1 MNALYIKWINVFISS
16 FFVLV
21 FLCDAFSFVIL
32 LWIGIPIELE
42 GESSMISVCM
52 ATYNGEKYLK
62 DQLDSILKQI
72 QSSDEVIISDDG
84 SNDSTRYII
93 EKFQKKYKNIYLVDG
108 PKRGVQKNF
117 ENALKHARGDIL
129 FLSDQD
135 DIWMDGKVERVL
147 KEFENSKT
155 LCVVHDAEIVDG
167 NMNKV
172 KDSFFELK
180 NGKPG
185 LLHNLYRNAFIGC
198 CMAFRKCV
206 FEKSYPFPD
215 HIEMHDWW
223 IGLVAECMGNT
234 VFIYEPYL
242 KYRRHGDNASS
253 LHHHPLKKMIFNRL
267 YFIEQLVI
275 RWIQVG
281 WHA

>member
-1 MNALYIKWINVFISS
+1 MNALYIKWINVFLSA
-16 FFVLV
+16 FFMLV
-21 FLCDAFSFVIL
+21 FLCDAFSCVIL
-32 LWIGIPIELE
+32 LQIGIPIELE
-42 GESSMISVCM
+42 EESSMISVCM

-93 EKFQKKYKNIYLVDG
+93 EEFQKEYKNIYLVDG

-253 LHHHPLKKMIFNRL
+253 LHHHPLKKMILNRL
-267 YFIEQLVI
+267 YFIEQLMI

>member
-1 MNALYIKWINVFISS
+1 
-16 FFVLV
+16 
-21 FLCDAFSFVIL
+21 
-32 LWIGIPIELE
+32 
-42 GESSMISVCM
+42 
-52 ATYNGEKYLK
+52 
-62 DQLDSILKQI
+62 
-72 QSSDEVIISDDG
+72 
-84 SNDSTRYII
+84 
-93 EKFQKKYKNIYLVDG
+93 
-108 PKRGVQKNF
+108 
-117 ENALKHARGDIL
+117 
-129 FLSDQD
+129 
-135 DIWMDGKVERVL
+135 MDGKVERVL

-223 IGLVAECMGNT
+223 TGLVAECMGNT

-267 YFIEQLVI
+267 YFIEQLMI

>member
-1 MNALYIKWINVFISS
+1 
-16 FFVLV
+16 
-21 FLCDAFSFVIL
+21 
-32 LWIGIPIELE
+32 
-42 GESSMISVCM
+42 MISVCM

-93 EKFQKKYKNIYLVDG
+93 EKFQKEYKNIYLVDG

-147 KEFENSKT
+147 KEFENSNT

-185 LLHNLYRNAFIGC
+185 LLHNLYRNAFI
-198 CMAFRKCV
+198 
-206 FEKSYPFPD
+206 
-215 HIEMHDWW
+215 
-223 IGLVAECMGNT
+223 
-234 VFIYEPYL
+234 
-242 KYRRHGDNASS
+242 
-253 LHHHPLKKMIFNRL
+253 
-267 YFIEQLVI
+267 
-275 RWIQVG
+275 
-281 WHA
+281 